1 MVSSSDYNSDGT
13 MKYLKLVT
21 SIYNPTYQDVQGEY
35 IEEVTSSDYNAY
47 PDNGVQDGY
56 WYVRQ

>member
-1 MVSSSDYNSDGT
+1 

-21 SIYNPTYQDVQGEY
+21 PIYNPTYQDVQGGY

-47 PDNGVQDGY
+47 PDNEVQDGY
-56 WYVRQ
+56 